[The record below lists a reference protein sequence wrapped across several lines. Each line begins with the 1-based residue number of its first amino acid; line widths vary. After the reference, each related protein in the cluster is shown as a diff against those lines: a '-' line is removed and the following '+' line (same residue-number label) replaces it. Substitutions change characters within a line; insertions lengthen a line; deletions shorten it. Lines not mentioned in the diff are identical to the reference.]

1 MRYIKLLILL
11 FTIINYPQKLLTSEN
26 LINQLKEGGKIVLI
40 RHAYAPGNGDPKHFT
55 IKDCSTQRN
64 LDNRGIKQ
72 AKAIG
77 TFFKKNNIPINIILS
92 SEWCRCKDT
101 AFYAFQNFETNP
113 FLNSFY
119 DSRFRKNK
127 KKQMMNLKNYINKWN
142 KKKNL
147 ILITHYVVIQELLN
161 ISVNS
166 GEIIISDSEFNVI
179 SRIENKL

>member
-1 MRYIKLLILL
+1 MKYIKLLILL
-11 FTIINYPQKLLTSEN
+11 FLIIIFPQKLLTSEK

-40 RHAYAPGNGDPKHFT
+40 RHAYAPGNGDPENFT
-55 IKDCSTQRN
+55 IEDCSTQRN
-64 LDNRGIKQ
+64 LNKRGIKQ
-72 AKAIG
+72 AKNIG
-77 TFFKKNNIPINIILS
+77 TFFKTNDFPINIILS

-101 AFYAFQNFETNP
+101 AFYAFQNFETKT

-119 DSRFRKNK
+119 DSRFKKNK
-127 KKQMMNLKNYINKWN
+127 KKQMINLKNYISKWN

-161 ISVNS
+161 ISANS

-179 SRIENKL
+179 SRMENKL